1 MNEVKDQKT
10 VELTSLSDWKRFVEY
25 CNEIKYARLIIEVEV
40 FGGHPTQFEI
50 LEEHRK
56 FKNQLKKIKK

>member
-1 MNEVKDQKT
+1 MIEVKDQKS
-10 VELTSLSDWKRFVEY
+10 VNLTSLSDWKRFVEY
-25 CNEIKYARLIIEVEV
+25 CKELGYARLVIKVDV

-56 FKNQLKKIKK
+56 FRSTFKPNGK